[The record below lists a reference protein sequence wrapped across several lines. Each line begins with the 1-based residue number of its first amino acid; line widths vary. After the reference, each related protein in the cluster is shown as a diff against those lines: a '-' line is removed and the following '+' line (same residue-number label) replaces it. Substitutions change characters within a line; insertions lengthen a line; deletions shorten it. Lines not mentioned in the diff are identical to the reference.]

1 MYRLAQFDESD
12 HSAEST
18 LDYTDWD
25 EWRERYI
32 SEHLTKKK
40 AKIEPTIDAKKDLHK
55 PKSQRSEMRINHE
68 AHHKKQ
74 KQIKEIDSCSSESD
88 DEGPKILKKHS
99 MKLKKQNPPRSSE
112 K

>member
-1 MYRLAQFDESD
+1 MYRLAQFDGDD
-12 HSAEST
+12 HSVEST

-32 SEHLTKKK
+32 NEHLTKKK
-40 AKIEPTIDAKKDLHK
+40 AKIEPTIDTKKDLHK

-74 KQIKEIDSCSSESD
+74 KQIKEVDSCSESD
-88 DEGPKILKKHS
+88 DESPKILKKHS

>member
-1 MYRLAQFDESD
+1 MPKASPKKETEDQDDDTQVQFKTLSNQERMYRLAQFDGDD
-12 HSAEST
+12 HSVEST

-32 SEHLTKKK
+32 NEHLTKKK
-40 AKIEPTIDAKKDLHK
+40 AKIEPTIDTKKDLHK

-74 KQIKEIDSCSSESD
+74 K
-88 DEGPKILKKHS
+88 
-99 MKLKKQNPPRSSE
+99 
-112 K
+112 

>member
-1 MYRLAQFDESD
+1 LPKASPKKETEDQDDDTQVQFKTLSNQERMYRLAQFDGDD
-12 HSAEST
+12 HSVEST

-32 SEHLTKKK
+32 NEHLTKKK
-40 AKIEPTIDAKKDLHK
+40 AKIEPTIDTKKDLHK

-74 KQIKEIDSCSSESD
+74 K
-88 DEGPKILKKHS
+88 
-99 MKLKKQNPPRSSE
+99 
-112 K
+112 

>member
-1 MYRLAQFDESD
+1 LPKASPKKETEDQDDDTQVQFKTLSNQDKMYRLAQFDGDD
-12 HSAEST
+12 HSVEST

-32 SEHLTKKK
+32 NEHLTKKK
-40 AKIEPTIDAKKDLHK
+40 AKIEPTIDTKKDLHK

-74 KQIKEIDSCSSESD
+74 K
-88 DEGPKILKKHS
+88 
-99 MKLKKQNPPRSSE
+99 
-112 K
+112 

>member
-1 MYRLAQFDESD
+1 MPKASPKKETEDQDDDTQVQFKTLSNQDKMYRLAQFDGDD
-12 HSAEST
+12 HSVEST

-32 SEHLTKKK
+32 NEHLTKKK
-40 AKIEPTIDAKKDLHK
+40 AKIEPTIDTKKDLHK

-74 KQIKEIDSCSSESD
+74 K
-88 DEGPKILKKHS
+88 
-99 MKLKKQNPPRSSE
+99 
-112 K
+112 

>member
-1 MYRLAQFDESD
+1 MYRLAQFDGDD

-55 PKSQRSEMRINHE
+55 PKS
-68 AHHKKQ
+68 
-74 KQIKEIDSCSSESD
+74 
-88 DEGPKILKKHS
+88 
-99 MKLKKQNPPRSSE
+99 
-112 K
+112 

>member
-40 AKIEPTIDAKKDLHK
+40 AKIEPNIDAKKDLHK
-55 PKSQRSEMRINHE
+55 PKS
-68 AHHKKQ
+68 
-74 KQIKEIDSCSSESD
+74 
-88 DEGPKILKKHS
+88 
-99 MKLKKQNPPRSSE
+99 
-112 K
+112 